1 VLVQRAIS
9 DGIVSRRPASGR
21 LSGILSGALLAL
33 ACCAAFAADDVPLL
47 QPGVTLEKHLNG
59 GEAQRFQVRVDAGQF
74 LYVIVE
80 QDGIDVRATLLGP
93 DGKEIAHSDSQNS
106 SWGPELLLVIAA
118 AGGTYGVEVRS
129 ESKDDPPGRYEIR
142 IAALREAIARD
153 SERVTAARNFQE
165 GDDQFVQHTA
175 ASFAAAI
182 EHYQLALAFYH
193 ADGDHYREALAL
205 YSIGVTYAQS
215 SEFRSA
221 LEYCAPAVPLFHSL
235 GDVRME
241 SATLNFMG
249 GAKDVLGDLQ
259 EALQDYNQALPMLR
273 SIKEV
278 STQASVLNNIGK
290 IYGDLGDWQKS
301 IDYYQEALPLLEA
314 LGDVS
319 RQAVTIH
326 NIGVTYDLLGEL
338 DEGLQY
344 FQKALPLR
352 RTAGDKD
359 GEAETLTEIGYTYSK
374 LGDAQKAIAYYDQA
388 LPLRQAA
395 ENHWGQAQTLDHLG
409 VAYASLS
416 QPQKALP
423 YHQQALQIYKDVG
436 DRRDEAVVLRNLGRA
451 YAVLGEPEQDINY
464 QNQALSIFKT
474 IGDRDGAAG
483 ALQDLSR
490 AEASRNQ
497 LSEACHHI
505 EESLSLIEQIRS
517 GAGSQQQRA
526 SYFATQQS
534 AYELDVDLLMLL
546 HHQNPNQGYGA
557 RALEASER
565 ARARSLLEM
574 LSEAHVDFRAGVD
587 PALLQREHELANSID
602 AKANRLLSAEGGLT
616 QDEAADLKKQIGDL
630 EMQYQQLEGEIREK
644 SPRYA
649 ALTQPQPLSWHDL
662 QQTLDSD
669 TALLEYA
676 IGTDRGYLWML
687 TASELKSYELPKRSE
702 IENAVR
708 QLYERVTARSSH
720 PRGELPDQRATRIA
734 QADAELP
741 AAAQALS
748 EMVLGPAA
756 SELKSKR
763 LVIVADGSLQH
774 VPFSMLPVAGEN
786 SATVPLVVAHEIVE
800 LPSAST
806 IAALRQELQGR
817 EPAPRLLAVIADPV
831 FDAEDPRVKAKSRD
845 TAKTRPQTTAARGDG
860 ARILE
865 HLADDSTL
873 HVAAARLVIP
883 RLPYTRQE
891 AERILQAARGSEDFE
906 ALDFRASLA
915 TATSAELGR
924 YRYLH
929 FATHGYLDSEHP
941 ELSAI
946 VLSLVDQNG
955 NSEPGFLRA
964 SDIYNL
970 KLPAELV
977 VLSACQTGLGKE
989 IRGEGIVGLTR
1000 GFMYAGAARVDVSLW
1015 SVNDKATEELMA
1027 VFYEKLLQEKMTPAA
1042 ALREAQIE
1050 MHQKKQWAN
1059 PYYWAAFVQQGEWR

>member
-1 VLVQRAIS
+1 MLVQRAMFHRT
-9 DGIVSRRPASGR
+9 VSRPPARKWPS
-21 LSGILSGALLAL
+21 LALLRLLLTLVFCTL
-33 ACCAAFAADDVPLL
+33 AVADDIPVL

-59 GEAQRFQVRVDAGQF
+59 GEGQRFHVRAETGQF

-80 QDGIDVRATLLGP
+80 QEGIDVRAALLSP

-106 SWGPELLLVIAA
+106 SWGPEPLLVIADA
-118 AGGTYGVEVRS
+118 AGVYGVEVRS
-129 ESKDDPPGRYEIR
+129 ESKDDPPGQYEIR
-142 IAALREAIARD
+142 IAALREATAKD

-165 GDDQFVQHTA
+165 GDDQFGLHTS
-175 ASFAAAI
+175 ASFVSAI
-182 EHYQLALAFYH
+182 EHYKLALAFYH
-193 ADGDHYREALAL
+193 SDGDHYREALAL
-205 YSIGVTYAQS
+205 YSIGVVYAQS
-215 SEFRSA
+215 SEFRNA
-221 LEYCAPAVPLFHSL
+221 LEYFEPAVPLFHSL
-235 GDVRME
+235 GDLRME
-241 SATLNFMG
+241 SATLNFIG

-259 EALQDYNQALPMLR
+259 EALRDYNQALPVLR

-290 IYGDLGDWQKS
+290 IYGDLGDWQES

-319 RQAVTIH
+319 RQAITLH
-326 NIGVTYDLLGEL
+326 NIGVTYALLGEF

-344 FQKALPLR
+344 LQKALPLR
-352 RTAGDKD
+352 RAAADKS

-374 LGDAQKAIAYYDQA
+374 QGDAQKAIEYYEQA

-395 ENHWGQAQTLDHLG
+395 EDRWGQAQTLNFLG
-409 VAYASLS
+409 VAYASLN
-416 QPQKALP
+416 QPQQALAA
-423 YHQQALQIYKDVG
+423 HQQALQIYKEVG
-436 DRRDEAVVLRNLGRA
+436 DRRDEAVVLHALGRV
-451 YAVLGEPEQDINY
+451 YALLGEPEKAVDY
-464 QNQALSIFKT
+464 QNQALAIFKPM
-474 IGDRDGAAG
+474 GDRDGAAG
-483 ALQDLSR
+483 TLEDLAR

-497 LSEACHHI
+497 LSEACQHI
-505 EESLSLIEQIRS
+505 EDSLALIEQVRA
-517 GAGSQQQRA
+517 GAGSSQARA
-526 SYFATQQS
+526 SYFATQQN
-534 AYELDVDLLMLL
+534 AYELSIDLLMRL
-546 HHQNPNQGYGA
+546 HQQNPDQGYDA
-557 RALEASER
+557 KALEASER
-565 ARARSLLEM
+565 ARARSLLDM
-574 LSEAHVDFRAGVD
+574 LSEAHVDFREGVD
-587 PALLQREHELANSID
+587 PALLQREHELVSSLD
-602 AKANRLLSAEGGLT
+602 ARANRLLSTQGGIT

-630 EMQYQQLEGEIREK
+630 ELQYQQVEGEIREK

-649 ALTQPQPLSWHDL
+649 ALTQPQPLSWRDL
-662 QQTLDSD
+662 QRTLDRD
-669 TALLEYA
+669 TAVLEYA
-676 IGTDRGYLWML
+676 LGTDRSYLWML

-708 QLYERVTARSSH
+708 QLYERVTARSTH
-720 PRGELPDQRATRIA
+720 PRGELPEQRAARIA

-741 AAAQALS
+741 VAAQTLS
-748 EMVLGPAA
+748 NLVLGPAA
-756 SELKSKR
+756 AQLKSKR

-786 SATVPLVVAHEIVE
+786 SATIPLVAAHEIVE

-817 EPAPRLLAVIADPV
+817 ALAPRLLAVLADPV
-831 FDAEDPRVKAKSRD
+831 FDVDDPRVKAKSRE
-845 TAKTRPQTTAARGDG
+845 TAKTHPAATLARGER

-865 HLADDSTL
+865 HLAEDDRVHMT
-873 HVAAARLVIP
+873 AARLVIP

-891 AERILQAARGSEDFE
+891 AERILQAARGGEDFE
-906 ALDFRASLA
+906 ALDFHASLA
-915 TATSAELGR
+915 TATSTELSR

-946 VLSLVDQNG
+946 VLSLVDENG
-955 NSEPGFLRA
+955 NPEPGFLRA

-989 IRGEGIVGLTR
+989 IRGEGIMGLTR

-1027 VFYEKLLQEKMTPAA
+1027 IFYQKLLQEKMTPAA
-1042 ALREAQIE
+1042 ALREAQIQ
-1050 MHQKKQWAN
+1050 MYQKKQWAS